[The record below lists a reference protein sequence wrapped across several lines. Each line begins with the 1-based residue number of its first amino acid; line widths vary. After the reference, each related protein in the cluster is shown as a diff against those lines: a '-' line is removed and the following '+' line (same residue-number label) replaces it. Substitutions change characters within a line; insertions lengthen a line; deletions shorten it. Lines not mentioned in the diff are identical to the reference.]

1 LRWLVTRLPA
11 ERIELARNDNAVL
24 LIIDDE
30 QIGEAE
36 RGLTLERF
44 RQQAPHIAI
53 VYVARHHDEETEK
66 CARANGVLL
75 YTAKP
80 VDENHLGLILGQ
92 LLKMQQLK
100 S

>member
-1 LRWLVTRLPA
+1 MIFHRG
-11 ERIELARNDNAVL
+11 L

-53 VYVARHHDEETEK
+53 VFVASHHDEETEK
-66 CARANGVLL
+66 RARPRSAFVHRETGR
-75 YTAKP
+75 
-80 VDENHLGLILGQ
+80 
-92 LLKMQQLK
+92 
-100 S
+100 